1 MSLTAQQKRD
11 KEARIQA
18 RKEIRDQKKK
28 EIREEKRLNKAKD
41 NLRQR
46 WEENGWEIRE
56 ELTQEKNGEA
66 EYHFNAARRNK
77 DSKDNTTQYIDID
90 GYLFD
95 DGKVD
100 VVLYTSFKQDGVCSP
115 MAVRQPELGLIYE
128 QYRRT
133 EKMLKE
139 KYDEVNRTEDEEV
152 ERIKNV
158 ISKVEDPEY
167 RHGKH
172 KKYHG
177 ELLKELNK
185 TLKTTEKIGKS
196 KQDR

>member
-46 WEENGWEIRE
+46 WEENGWEI
-56 ELTQEKNGEA
+56 QEKEHFDDVKNLS
-66 EYHFNAARRNK
+66 YHFSATKFLHSFKYFICIRGNV
-77 DSKDNTTQYIDID
+77 
-90 GYLFD
+90 LF

-100 VVLYTSFKQDGVCSP
+100 VGLSSFSQNMKNYKDGTTDNVDVP
-115 MAVRQPELGLIYE
+115 RELRQPELGLAYE

-139 KYDEVNRTEDEEV
+139 KYDETNRTEDEEV

-158 ISKVEDPEY
+158 ISKVEDVEY

-172 KKYHG
+172 TS
-177 ELLKELNK
+177 ELQSHQL
-185 TLKTTEKIGKS
+185 S
-196 KQDR
+196 RMPSSA